1 MIRSKASVRVKIC
14 GITTLEDGL
23 MAARAGADMLGV
35 NCFPKSP
42 RYLAPDAARDL
53 CDALRGELGAE
64 CPALVGVFVNEVVG
78 KISITMEKVGLNF
91 AQLSGDESV
100 EMLRELR
107 GIGFKGIRP
116 RSLTEA
122 LDDAAYFGQFAGID
136 ERIPSLLV
144 DAYHPQLYGGTGEQ
158 ASAEVAVAVRE
169 KTPRL
174 MLAGGLTPENV
185 AARIA
190 AVQPWG
196 VDVASGVEGKTP
208 GRKDAAKVAAFVQA
222 AKGGELTS

>member
-1 MIRSKASVRVKIC
+1 
-14 GITTLEDGL
+14 
-23 MAARAGADMLGV
+23 MAARAGADLLGL
-35 NCFPKSP
+35 NFFPKSP

-53 CDALRGELGAE
+53 CNGLRKELGAG
-64 CPALVGVFVNEVVG
+64 CPALVGLFVNEIVG
-78 KISITMEKVGLNF
+78 NISITMEKVGLNF

-107 GIGFKGIRP
+107 GIAFKAIRP
-116 RSLTEA
+116 RSAKEA
-122 LDDAAYFGQFAGID
+122 LDDAAYFGQFSLTD

-158 ASAEVAVAVRE
+158 ASAEVAQAVRE
-169 KTPRL
+169 KTPRM

-190 AVQPWG
+190 AIQPWA
-196 VDVASGVEGKTP
+196 VDVASGVEGETP
-208 GRKDAAKVAAFVQA
+208 GRKNAAKVKAFITA
-222 AKGGELTS
+222 AKAVVV